1 MIEIFVDAPMEL
13 QVLILFGLV
22 MVVRELFKDDNR
34 YNK

>member
-22 MVVRELFKDDNR
+22 MVVRELIR
-34 YNK
+34 RQ